1 MFREICEDLLY
12 VQLNLILAVNIISY
26 LHENKDNL
34 NNNIYSD
41 INNIFID
48 HIKKYC
54 LAYSCLQELRVYI
67 INKYN
72 VKHLNLL
79 YDKYFKQNIEDKKYS
94 ENFYKKFPYI

>member
-34 NNNIYSD
+34 NKNIYSY

-48 HIKKYC
+48 NIKKYC
-54 LAYSCLQELRVYI
+54 LAYSCLQELRVYR

-79 YDKYFKQNIEDKKYS
+79 YDK
-94 ENFYKKFPYI
+94 